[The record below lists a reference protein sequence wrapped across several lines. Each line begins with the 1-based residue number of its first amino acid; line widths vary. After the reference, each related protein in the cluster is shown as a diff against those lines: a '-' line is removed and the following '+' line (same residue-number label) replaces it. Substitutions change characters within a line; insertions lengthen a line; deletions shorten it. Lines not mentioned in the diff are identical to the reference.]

1 VSFRAAHHGGLFSN
15 PNPPAPSPG
24 GDLPGGVVMRGRIEE
39 DVFAASRMPL
49 EDHIEELAVRLRRA
63 LAGVVLVMVMGI
75 TVDFVGMQTG
85 YRELGFAFPV
95 LRMMTQPAEQE
106 VDAFFQRRYETITA
120 RLRAHPSTGEREGLV
135 IGLTD
140 ERGRVQLA
148 ADVDPVELAR
158 IAKLGELRAG
168 FRQPLRTLS
177 AQEAMVTYFK
187 VAFVLAF
194 VIASPWVYWQLWAF
208 VAAGLYPHEKRHVYA
223 VLPASLALFLA
234 GVALCQFVVLPSAVK
249 ALLAFNEWSGYDP
262 DLRLREWMGFAI
274 VLPLIF
280 GMSFQTP
287 VVMAFFTRIGLTT
300 AGAYL
305 RYWRQA
311 ALGMAVLAAVITPT
325 SDVIT
330 WGYLFAPM
338 FGLYLVGVAVCRFV
352 EPGRLT
358 EEEPASV

>member
-1 VSFRAAHHGGLFSN
+1 
-15 PNPPAPSPG
+15 
-24 GDLPGGVVMRGRIEE
+24 MRGRIEE
-39 DVFAASRMPL
+39 NVFAASRMPL
-49 EDHIEELAVRLRRA
+49 EEHIEELAVRLRRA
-63 LAGVVLVMVMGI
+63 LAGVVLVMVVGI
-75 TVDFVGMQTG
+75 TVDFVGMQNN
-85 YRELGFAFPV
+85 RAELGFAFPV
-95 LRMMTQPAEQE
+95 LRMMTLPAERE
-106 VDAFFQRRYETITA
+106 VDAFFERRYNAIA
-120 RLRAHPSTGEREGLV
+120 MRLRSQPLSGAREGLV
-135 IGLTD
+135 LGLTD

-148 ADVDPVELAR
+148 ADVDPVEFAR

-168 FRQPLRTLS
+168 FRRPLTTLG

-187 VAFVLAF
+187 VAFVLSL

-208 VAAGLYPHEKRHVYA
+208 VPTGLYPNEKRYVYA
-223 VLPASLALFLA
+223 VLPGSLALFLA
-234 GVALCQFVVLPSAVK
+234 GVTLCQFVVLPSAVK

-280 GMSFQTP
+280 GVSFQTP

-300 AGAYL
+300 ASAYL

-330 WGYLFAPM
+330 WGYLFVPM
-338 FGLYLVGVAVCRFV
+338 FGLYLIGVAVCQFV
-352 EPGRLT
+352 EPVRLPQ
-358 EEEPASV
+358 EETASV